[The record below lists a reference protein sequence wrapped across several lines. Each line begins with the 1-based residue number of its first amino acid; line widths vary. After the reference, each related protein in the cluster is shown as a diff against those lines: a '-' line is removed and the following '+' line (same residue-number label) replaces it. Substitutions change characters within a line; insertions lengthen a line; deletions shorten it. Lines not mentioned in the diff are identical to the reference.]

1 MKRYLAR
8 KSEPLRLKG
17 STIPFRLT
25 VFYSMMWKWL
35 LNLEIEFN
43 KIQHITTNYADQN
56 SVISNIFKIK
66 DVRDILNIS
75 QVDANVGCW

>member
-1 MKRYLAR
+1 
-8 KSEPLRLKG
+8 
-17 STIPFRLT
+17 

-56 SVISNIFKIK
+56 S
-66 DVRDILNIS
+66 
-75 QVDANVGCW
+75 